1 MDLTKL
7 EVSIRPRTPWEGVDL
22 GFALAREWFRP
33 LWWLW
38 CATALPLSL
47 LIWVVLPWGSAWTMF
62 AIWWFK
68 PLYEPPLL
76 YWASRALFGERLGLW
91 EVLKRWFHLQH
102 PAWIPNLLWRR
113 LDPNRSFH
121 YPVTQLEGLRG
132 RERKERLRVLDRK
145 QHAATWLTIVGIHFE
160 SALEISGILLI
171 WMLVPSELPWLDLE
185 SLMFQHQALEEGLW
199 ALATLLTMSL
209 IAPFYVMGGFALYL
223 TRRIELEAWDIELS
237 FRRMAAAPSP
247 RSRPGQRLALL
258 LALPLLLGLIA
269 PPPLSADVG
278 PKEAKALITEVLE
291 HEDFGQKQSYSTWEY
306 RDPSAP
312 KQSSSS
318 LLDWLER
325 FFDNSLSGV
334 LAGSLRVLLGLG
346 IGALVLFA
354 ALWLYRHR
362 SWLSPATG
370 SARAPDQA
378 RLQLFGLDL
387 RPSSLPDDI
396 PGAAL
401 ARLQAG
407 ETRAALSLLYRGTL
421 SRLVSA
427 GKIEIPLSATENECL
442 RQVAQA
448 YPETEAEYFRRLTRV
463 WVLSAYA
470 QVRPQEAEVEILCR
484 HWRTL
489 FGQAQT
495 QQ

>member
-1 MDLTKL
+1 VDLTKL
-7 EVSIRPRTPWEGVDL
+7 EVSIRPRNPWEGVDL

-33 LWWLW
+33 LWVLW

-47 LIWVVLPWGSAWTMF
+47 LIWALLPWGLAWTMF

-91 EVLKRWFHLQH
+91 EVLRRWFRLQH

-121 YPVTQLEGLRG
+121 YPVTLLEGLRG

-145 QHAATWLTIVGIHFE
+145 QQAATWLTILGIHFE

-171 WMLVPSELPWLDLE
+171 WMLVPGELPWLDLE
-185 SLMFQHQALEEGLW
+185 SLMFQHHALEEGLW
-199 ALATLLTMSL
+199 AIATLLTMSL

-237 FRRMAAAPSP
+237 FRRMAVAPSP
-247 RSRPGQRLALL
+247 RSRPSQRLALW

-269 PPPLSADVG
+269 PPPLPADVG
-278 PKEAKALITEVLE
+278 PKEARALIAEVLE

-306 RDPSAP
+306 RDPSEP
-312 KQSSSS
+312 QPPSSS
-318 LLDWLER
+318 LLDWLNQ
-325 FFDNSLSGV
+325 FFDNSLSAA
-334 LAGSLRVLLGLG
+334 LAGGLRVLLGLG
-346 IGALVLFA
+346 IGVLVLFA

-362 SWLSPATG
+362 SWLSPAKD
-370 SARAPDQA
+370 SALAPDKA
-378 RLQLFGLDL
+378 RFQLFGLDL

-421 SRLVSA
+421 SRLVAA
-427 GKIEIPLSATENECL
+427 GKIEIPSSATENECL

-448 YPETEAEYFRRLTRV
+448 YPEAVADYFHRLTRI

-470 QVRPQEAEVEILCR
+470 QARPQETEVETLCR
-484 HWRTL
+484 HWRTV

-495 QQ
+495 Q